1 MDELT
6 KLAEQHFR
14 EWQSHLH
21 HIDELM
27 AQARQ
32 AHAAL
37 PGPLDLDARLAR
49 IKQDRDQAAQEFDK
63 IRQLPTAE
71 WDKVVE
77 RAAGMNGLLTRI
89 GQQLD
94 DVLATVLSR

>member
-6 KLAEQHFR
+6 RLTEQHFR
-14 EWQSHLH
+14 EWESHLH

-32 AHAAL
+32 AHAAS
-37 PGPLDLDARLAR
+37 PGPSDVDARIAG

-77 RAAGMNGLLTRI
+77 RAPGMNGLLKRI